1 MPSET
6 IQNPGREAVRQFSI
20 FADNKVGRL
29 NDIIMMLASHDIHIM
44 SVTSVDTTDNV
55 IIRIIVDY
63 WDQANAFF
71 HEQGFAFSLNEVV
84 VAEINTEKDLKR
96 VTCALVQAEI
106 NIHYAYPMLTR
117 PGGKSGLVMRLEDN
131 DLAAEVL
138 TQSGIRVL
146 CHTDIAR

>member
-1 MPSET
+1 MAAKT
-6 IQNPGREAVRQFSI
+6 IQNPGSEAVRQFSI

-29 NDIIMMLASHDIHIM
+29 NDIIMMLASHDVHIM

-55 IIRIIVDY
+55 IIRLIVDY
-63 WDQANAFF
+63 WEQARDFF
-71 HEQGFAFSLNEVV
+71 HEQGFAFSLNEVI
-84 VAEINTEKDLKR
+84 VAEINTEQDLKK

-131 DLAAEVL
+131 ELAADVL
-138 TQSGIRVL
+138 NRNGIRVL
-146 CHTDIAR
+146 NHTDIAR

>member
-1 MPSET
+1 MASET
-6 IQNPGREAVRQFSI
+6 IQNPGWESIRQFSI

-29 NDIIMMLASHDIHIM
+29 NDIVMMLASHDIHIM

-63 WDQANAFF
+63 WQQALDFF
-71 HEQGFAFSLNEVV
+71 HEQGFAFSLNEVI
-84 VAEINTEKDLKR
+84 VAEINTEQDLKR

-117 PGGKSGLVMRLEDN
+117 PGGKSGLVLRLEDN
-131 DLAAEVL
+131 DLAIAVL
-138 TQSGIRVL
+138 AQSGIRVL